1 MPSVIRNSAKA
12 LILRDGKLLTT
23 KNLSQFNEIY
33 YLLPGGG
40 VNHGETVVAALERE
54 CMEEAGVRV
63 KVKNLRYV
71 REYIADHHEFT
82 RIHAGIHQIEYMFEC
97 ELLEQRALAPGHTPD
112 EFQTGVEW
120 LPLSGLHDFLLFPKV
135 LKTLIKPDGTITG
148 DVYLGDVN

>member
-1 MPSVIRNSAKA
+1 MTAAIRNSAKA
-12 LILRDGKLLTT
+12 LIVRDGKLLCT

-40 VNHGETVVAALERE
+40 VDHCETILAALHRE

-63 KVKNLRYV
+63 AVKGLRYV

-82 RIHAGIHQIEYMFEC
+82 QIHAGIHQIEYMFEC
-97 ELLEQRALAPGHTPD
+97 ELLEQRALVPGHTPD
-112 EFQTGVEW
+112 EYQTGVEW
-120 LPLSGLHDFLLFPKV
+120 LALDKLNDFLLFPKA
-135 LKTLIKPDGTITG
+135 LKKLIAVDGALTG